1 MKIIKLVSLALF
13 FASITSFASCK
24 NDSKVDESTVID
36 DSVESVNVVNEVKTA
51 EITFKAGKLIEVAL
65 LTVKQDGQKAF
76 MEEYFPK
83 VMPVAAPYG
92 ARPIASFAVVKK
104 VMGNKPNQMVVFFE
118 WEGVDQ
124 KRAFESN
131 PEYLRLR
138 NIRDN
143 ALSFLSQ
150 GYFQVEKDV
159 TVSVSS
165 DKIYDFAGIFI
176 DPNNAPLL
184 QEYFEAVLPTASKP
198 EFGYTPIVNLNP
210 IAGVHDQNYHPS
222 VIAFAEWK
230 GGPDS
235 QERFEKTKAFQDNK
249 TKRSL
254 GAPYIDVFH
263 ITPIL

>member
-1 MKIIKLVSLALF
+1 MKRIKFFTMALLLVS
-13 FASITSFASCK
+13 FAAFASCK
-24 NDSKVDESTVID
+24 ENAETKVLTYNTTEP
-36 DSVESVNVVNEVKTA
+36 VETEVKKA
-51 EITFKAGKLIEVAL
+51 DITFKAGKLIEVAL
-65 LTVKQDGQKAF
+65 LTVKPDGQKAF

-83 VMPVAAPYG
+83 VMPVAMPYG
-92 ARPIASFAVVKK
+92 ARPIASFAVTKT

-118 WEGVDQ
+118 WENLEQ
-124 KRAFESN
+124 KRAFERN

-159 TVSVSS
+159 TVNVASN
-165 DKIYDFAGIFI
+165 KTYDFAGLFI
-176 DPNNAPLL
+176 NPENANQL
-184 QEYFEAVLPTASKP
+184 QAYFEAVLPTASKP

-210 IAGVHDQNYHPS
+210 YQGANDQNYHPS

-230 GGPDS
+230 GGVDS
-235 QERFEKTKAFQDNK
+235 QERFEKTKVFKDNVA
-249 TKRSL
+249 KRSA

-263 ITPIL
+263 IVPIL